1 MSHSV
6 HGSGEWIAH
15 DRRDARIET
24 ASATK
29 ENHHYANRYLYSTIY
44 LLIVDIDKCFL
55 RDTICPRSISPFY
68 IATNYIKWVL
78 TTVCPRSSDPFI

>member
-44 LLIVDIDKCFL
+44 LLIVDIDMCVCGGFDKASCVSSCKL
-55 RDTICPRSISPFY
+55 SRSLDT
-68 IATNYIKWVL
+68 AETGWV
-78 TTVCPRSSDPFI
+78 TI